1 VENTL
6 TVARTIGIRFLAL
19 CASTLFLVCFTR
31 GQSADE
37 VHLSP
42 QRSLN
47 SAEST
52 PDTTPAEG
60 LTAPIPHSTPLRV
73 NVDVVLVPV
82 TVSDSENRP
91 VTTLTKQDFALFEED
106 KRQEIRY
113 FSTEEAP
120 LSVAILL
127 DVSKSMSDKMTPSGR
142 RSLNSSGTHIPT
154 TSTSRLHFRIVP
166 GCWRALHNPST
177 NCSGS

>member
-60 LTAPIPHSTPLRV
+60 LTATIPHSTPLRV

-127 DVSKSMSDKMTPSGR
+127 DVSKSMSDKIDTERAAIVEFFRNAHPDDEYFAITFSDRPRVLAG
-142 RSLNSSGTHIPT
+142 PT
-154 TSTSRLHFRIVP
+154 
-166 GCWRALHNPST
+166 
-177 NCSGS
+177 